1 MVGKIKG
8 PKLKRDSVT
17 LQMCSCGNQ
26 SNILYPQDL
35 IQLPTKCWK
44 AIKECWK
51 VREECWKALKGWD
64 IFGCRGKSAVPEGG
78 CLLLYP
84 LGRGKKSDEW
94 LKGSIPA
101 TRLAAATR
109 LLSPPDILLL
119 AYKKSANVTNTFTF
133 APFPLS
139 IETCKFIFSWIII
152 EVGTCFHI

>member
-8 PKLKRDSVT
+8 LTLKRDSVT

-84 LGRGKKSDEW
+84 LGRGRKAMSGWKAPFPP
-94 LKGSIPA
+94 LGL
-101 TRLAAATR
+101 RQ
-109 LLSPPDILLL
+109 PPDYFRHQTPLLL